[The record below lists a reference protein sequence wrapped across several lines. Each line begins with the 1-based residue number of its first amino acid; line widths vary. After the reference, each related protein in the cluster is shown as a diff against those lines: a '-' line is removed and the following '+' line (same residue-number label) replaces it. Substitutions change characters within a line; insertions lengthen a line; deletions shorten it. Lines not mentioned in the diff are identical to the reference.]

1 MNLMIKIILGLVI
14 ALTIYVIVQYA
25 RTRYYIHIGIAL
37 AEAAVAYEQHPDNPT
52 QNILVIGDST
62 VVGTGAMQAAD
73 STAGLLG
80 KDYPTADITN
90 KGVNGSRVA
99 DLVDRFTEFEDD
111 QFDLV
116 LIQIGGNDIVRF
128 TNLADLETNLNTV
141 FTEANRVGKEVIILH
156 CGNLGT
162 AKLLPLGTR
171 WIFTQR
177 TAKVRAIYQRLAPQY
192 QAAYIDLWRLGDSDP
207 FANDPDTFY
216 AADYFHPSSAGYADW
231 YAHIKLALPKFP
243 TTD

>member
-1 MNLMIKIILGLVI
+1 MTFSTKIIVGLVVAVAIYAI
-14 ALTIYVIVQYA
+14 AQYI
-25 RTRYYIHIGIAL
+25 RTRYYIHIGITL

-52 QNILVIGDST
+52 GKILVIGDST
-62 VVGTGAMQAAD
+62 AVGTGAKTSLD

-99 DLVDRFTEFEDD
+99 DLVDRFTKFEPD

-128 TNLADLETNLNTV
+128 TNLADLETNLKTV
-141 FTEANRVGKEVIILH
+141 LTEANRVGKQVIIVH

-171 WIFTQR
+171 WIFTQQ
-177 TAKVRAIYQRLAPQY
+177 TAKLRAIYQRLAPQY
-192 QAAYIDLWRLGDSDP
+192 HAQYVDLWRLGADDP
-207 FANDPDTFY
+207 FARDPNTYY

-231 YAHIKLALPKFP
+231 YTHIKLALPTPKN
-243 TTD
+243 